1 MFITNER
8 DVLTDE
14 LLAGIPHS
22 LLLSNSN
29 GERSRSK
36 IDPTKYQVISEDEK
50 KAREL
55 DMKYNQTAPGAVG
68 PIEETLKDLGIVTGV
83 AFGPFCDASVSLEN
97 LTRSLVELAA
107 PRIQAECGF
116 SSIKVARGFA
126 LNRYRRALSVAC
138 VKAHAHY
145 VTNVVN
151 RENPVRLQ
159 AARYSEFRE
168 RDLQNERDNY
178 RGKHAPLRVAF
189 DED

>member
-1 MFITNER
+1 MKLLNDGMEQMETHLF
-8 DVLTDE
+8 E
-14 LLAGIPHS
+14 LKSVGKCKDYLATGGPKLCNIANAKAKKQPGS
-22 LLLSNSN
+22 
-29 GERSRSK
+29 
-36 IDPTKYQVISEDEK
+36 YEK

-159 AARYSEFRE
+159 AARYSE
-168 RDLQNERDNY
+168 Y
-178 RGKHAPLRVAF
+178 
-189 DED
+189 